1 MAEKGPLNGTKK
13 KLKEIKEKYKIDEFP
28 TDILELEKIRKKE
41 EDEFIG
47 KLDPGNMD
55 YVIVTDEAKRDGELI
70 GVRKEEEKEGEQKN
84 LYSTSKELRGI
95 LGDLEEELS
104 YTERAFWHSYESE
117 EKAKKVKK
125 HREVKNDE

>member
-1 MAEKGPLNGTKK
+1 MIRMAEKGPLNGTKK
-13 KLKEIKEKYKIDEFP
+13 KLKEIKEKYKIDELP
-28 TDILELEKIRKKE
+28 RDIIELEKIRKE
-41 EDEFIG
+41 EEH
-47 KLDPGNMD
+47 KLLGVLGPKNEG
-55 YVIVTDEAKRDGELI
+55 YVFVTDEAKRDGELI

-125 HREVKNDE
+125 T